1 MNQKVMIVYMNLSHL
16 KMKYLKLKQKRILIT
31 EKDVQIIKK
40 EEYTNE
46 ESTEQKVI
54 FDISIFEQIKGK
66 ELDLS
71 VKKIFKLPL
80 IRNI

>member
-1 MNQKVMIVYMNLSHL
+1 M
-16 KMKYLKLKQKRILIT
+16 T

-54 FDISIFEQIKGK
+54 FDINIFEQIKGK

-71 VKKIFKLPL
+71 VEKIFKIPL
-80 IRNI
+80 IRNMVN